1 MGIVTINNSTVELD
15 FYGYVEG
22 CKLTTEFATS
32 LGIVDCIIRRKLY
45 GRVIVIEADLW
56 RSDRERALAITLFS
70 TRVLMAWDGR
80 RYVISEKGNQTTTC
94 YLRELENLIS
104 NEIIANE

>member
-1 MGIVTINNSTVELD
+1 MGFVTIDNTTFELD
-15 FYGYVEG
+15 FYGYVDG

-32 LGIVDCIIRRKLY
+32 LGVVDCVIRRKLY

-56 RSDRERALAITLFS
+56 RSDREKALGITMFS
-70 TRVLMAWDGR
+70 TRILMAWEGR
-80 RYVISEKGNQTTTC
+80 RYVISDKGHQTANC

-104 NEIIANE
+104 NEIVANE